1 MGREP
6 QRSIGGGAGKLGPD
20 ALVFADINRRPIP
33 PNNISREWA
42 RFVQAHGLPN
52 VMFHALRHT
61 HASALLAAGVDI
73 MVVSRRIGHASAA
86 VTLRVYGHLFRKA
99 DDTAAAAIKAALRTG
114 KRR

>member
-1 MGREP
+1 MV
-6 QRSIGGGAGKLGPD
+6 ACT
-20 ALVFADINRRPIP
+20 INRRPNP

-52 VMFHALRHT
+52 VMFQALRHT

-73 MVVSRRIGHASAA
+73 MVVSRRIGRTSAA

-99 DDTAAAAIKAALRTG
+99 DDTAAAATEAALRTD